1 MKTYDVVLNQNDSI
15 DIDTG
20 TMIVHVVKCDVG
32 TAIDIYN
39 LNGEVMSSYTIWDD
53 DVQGDDNE

>member
-1 MKTYDVVLNQNDSI
+1 MKTYDVVLNQDDSI

-39 LNGEVMSSYTIWDD
+39 LSGEVMLSYTIWDD
-53 DVQGDDNE
+53 DVQGDDDE